1 MNPCLN
7 PSRRHCLLYQLR
19 RREKLGP
26 GKIKALA
33 LGLALF
39 ACAAYAG
46 PDTDPA
52 NPRANAATRAVLK
65 YFQSLST
72 APERRIV
79 SGQFSNFGKGAN
91 LRALTN
97 VYEKTGHWPAILGVD
112 YADLGR
118 GGLETARPAGRQR
131 PNPRALAALT
141 GPAGGRLAG
150 VARGP
155 CRGFVAALP

>member
-118 GGLETARPAGRQR
+118 GGLETARPNQT
-131 PNPRALAALT
+131 ALAYWNQGGLVTISAHLYD
-141 GPAGGRLAG
+141 PACATK
-150 VARGP
+150 A
-155 CRGFVAALP
+155 